1 MKASK
6 LKENDLIGVC
16 APSGIVKKEHK
27 IYFKRSEKILNEYK
41 LIPIYSK
48 NLYSDTLKY
57 SATNDEKS
65 SDLNEFIK
73 NKKIKA
79 IIFAKGGSNSNG
91 ILPLIDYDAIKD
103 NPKIFIGFSDNVIL
117 LNAIYKKTGLI
128 TYHFTN
134 YKGFCES
141 NLMFNKKQFEN
152 AFIYGKNGVV
162 SKNSTWKSL
171 RKGIAFGRLIGG
183 NLGSIVKIINTEYFP
198 SPKNKILF
206 IEELAL
212 EDDLEDVSSYLY
224 QLKYSK
230 IFEKISGLLIGSYG
244 LDENNSFE
252 KVIMEIVKEYDFP
265 VVKCDDFGHTE
276 TNIVLPIGMK
286 CILDGNNSCLV
297 YEENLTK

>member
-1 MKASK
+1 MKASR
-6 LKENDLIGVC
+6 LKGNDLIGVC
-16 APSGIVKKEHK
+16 APSGIVKKEHE
-27 IYFKRSEKILNEYK
+27 IYFKRSEKLLNEYK

-48 NLYSDTLKY
+48 NLYSDTVKY
-57 SATNDEKS
+57 SATNNEKS

-91 ILPLIDYDAIKD
+91 ILPLIDYNAIKD
-103 NPKIFIGFSDNVIL
+103 NPKIFMGFSDNVIL

-152 AFIYGKNGVV
+152 AFIYGKNGAV

-183 NLGSIVKIINTEYFP
+183 NLGSIVKIIKE
-198 SPKNKILF
+198 
-206 IEELAL
+206 
-212 EDDLEDVSSYLY
+212 VSSYLY

-244 LDENNSFE
+244 LDEDNSFE

-265 VVKCDDFGHTE
+265 VVKCNDFGHTQ

-286 CILDGNNSCLV
+286 CILDGNNSCLI